1 MLRGDDLFKGISNQE
16 EDVIGEISQ
25 LESHFKR
32 LCKVKP
38 ELESDDLG
46 ANGLIKIDADMAT
59 NTALPLTLLL
69 QNRFELIW

>member
-1 MLRGDDLFKGISNQE
+1 MLRGDDLFKGISNKE

-25 LESHFKR
+25 LGSHFKR

-38 ELESDDLG
+38 KFESDDLG
-46 ANGLIKIDADMAT
+46 ANGLIKIDVDMAT